1 MKHYYRIFLL
11 FLSLFCFN
19 VYANEDDPYD
29 DTKEHPLSLQYKPK
43 YVLGFFGVDIGGGL
57 TQEPLS
63 TFNMSVHGGITF
75 FYKDLQKNLMS
86 SVLGLFVN
94 TSLYGGFDFNL
105 SKSRFAWAPK
115 IGVSQLLGPIIVGL
129 ETLFYTNNNFK
140 TYDLRLFPY
149 FGISYL
155 NIFSIT
161 VGPSIHVAGN
171 VHLPQVSRWR
181 AYLTI
186 RIPIELIYYFMGL

>member
-1 MKHYYRIFLL
+1 MNDSYND
-11 FLSLFCFN
+11 S
-19 VYANEDDPYD
+19 E
-29 DTKEHPLSLQYKPK
+29 EHPLSVHYKPK

-57 TQEPLS
+57 TQEPKS

-115 IGVSQLLGPIIVGL
+115 IGVSQLLGPIIVGF

-140 TYDLRLFPY
+140 TYDLRIFPY
-149 FGISYL
+149 FGLSFVNIISL
-155 NIFSIT
+155 T
-161 VGPSIHVAGN
+161 VGPSMHVAGN
-171 VHLPQVSRWR
+171 TQLPQVSRWR

-186 RIPIELIYYFMGL
+186 RVPIELIYYFMGL